1 MSKNRTLECLHYPQT
16 SLRHVIFC
24 HHHRSTSVKEMV
36 AKKRFHEY
44 KYPGLAFLC
53 KYCHLSK
60 KAAPN
65 TPCLNHLDKNR
76 LWILDQSLPGVTLYS
91 GKIWSQWLHF
101 CWIVQ
106 FGHCLWCLWV
116 GFCVFKFSL
125 NPLETSLTRETDWKI
140 TTAKSWKIVNNL

>member
-1 MSKNRTLECLHYPQT
+1 MFALSPNLFATGHFLSPPLLNIPMKVL
-16 SLRHVIFC
+16 
-24 HHHRSTSVKEMV
+24 V

-44 KYPGLAFLC
+44 KYPGVAFLC

-60 KAAPN
+60 KVAPY

-101 CWIVQ
+101 CLIVQ
-106 FGHCLWCLWV
+106 FGHCLWCLLV

-125 NPLETSLTRETDWKI
+125 YPLGTSLPRETDWKL
-140 TTAKSWKIVNNL
+140 TT

>member
-1 MSKNRTLECLHYPQT
+1 MSTNIL
-16 SLRHVIFC
+16 
-24 HHHRSTSVKEMV
+24 
-36 AKKRFHEY
+36 
-44 KYPGLAFLC
+44 GLYICVL
-53 KYCHLSK
+53 YSHLSK
-60 KAAPN
+60 KVAPN

-76 LWILDQSLPGVTLYS
+76 LWILGQSLPGVTLYL

-125 NPLETSLTRETDWKI
+125 NPLRTSLTRESDWKI
-140 TTAKSWKIVNNL
+140 TTAKSWTIVNNLYKNSYFAFGNLSKLVFWSISMFKN